1 MRNLHYVF
9 TSSSAPVQAEGKI
22 CGQPFHFRTGHQ
34 GWSFAVSENPAVS
47 PADIRMSGQGEAG
60 GFFMEG
66 EFGNEEFSA
75 GHMPLEAAIAIIEH
89 CAGTYVSRKFG

>member
-9 TSSSAPVQAEGKI
+9 TSSAAPVQAEGKI

-47 PADIRMSGQGEAG
+47 PADIRMPEQAN

-66 EFGNEEFSA
+66 EFGNGQLSA
-75 GHMPLEAAIAIIEH
+75 DHMPLEAAIAIIEH